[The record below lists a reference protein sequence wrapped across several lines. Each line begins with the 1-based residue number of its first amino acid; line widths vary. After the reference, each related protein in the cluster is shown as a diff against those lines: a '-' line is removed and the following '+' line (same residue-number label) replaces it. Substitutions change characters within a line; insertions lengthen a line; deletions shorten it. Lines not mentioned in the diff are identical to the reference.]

1 MRRVLCALAVL
12 AMFAG
17 ACSGDPEP
25 AAAPTTV
32 PPTPTPSPTP
42 SPTPPPPPPVA
53 PLTGMELDEEVD
65 RPVLAVKIDNAPAAV
80 PPDGLEDADIVIE
93 EEVEGGLT
101 RFLALFHSQDPEQ
114 VGPVRS
120 GREADADLLPPF
132 APVLAYSGA
141 DPSVQRLLR
150 DAGILF
156 FEEGQA
162 GDAFFRVSDRIAPHN
177 LFANTEALWEAGS
190 ALESPDEPVFERDE
204 DAPSGGERTPSAEL
218 TFSQYASTGWDW
230 KSGPGRWERE
240 QNGSPHATA
249 EGDTLHADN
258 VVIMRIEQRTG
269 SRRDSAG
276 NPTVELIVTGRGDA
290 VVLRDGRAYEVTWR
304 KRDADSHIEWL
315 DSDGEPFP
323 LAPGSTWVEL
333 LATGASL
340 ELEGSS
346 S

>member
-1 MRRVLCALAVL
+1 MRRVLCALAAL
-12 AMFAG
+12 AIFAG

-25 AAAPTTV
+25 AAAPTAV
-32 PPTPTPSPTP
+32 PIASPSPTP
-42 SPTPPPPPPVA
+42 SPTPPPPPAVA
-53 PLTGMELDEEVD
+53 PLTGIELDEEID

-132 APVLAYSGA
+132 SPVLGYSGA

-177 LFANTEALWEAGS
+177 LFANTAALWEAGS
-190 ALESPDEPVFERDE
+190 DLERPDEEVFKRAE
-204 DAPSGGERTPSAEL
+204 DAPGGGTRTPSAEL
-218 TFSQYASTGWDW
+218 TFSQYANATWTW
-230 KSGPGRWERE
+230 RNGPGNWQRE

-249 EGDTLHADN
+249 EGGTLHADN

-269 SRRDSAG
+269 ARRDSAG
-276 NPTVELIVTGRGDA
+276 NPTVELVVTGRGDA
-290 VVLRDGRAYEVTWR
+290 VVLRDGKAYEATWR
-304 KRDADSHIEWL
+304 KRNANSQIEWL
-315 DSDGEPFP
+315 DSDGDPFP

-340 ELEGSS
+340 ELEGGSG
-346 S
+346 